1 MDNGSFALRQQ
12 LERLYIDH
20 HGWLSSLLR
29 RKLGNATDAAD
40 LAHDIYLNLIRKG
53 AVPAPH
59 ECRCH
64 LTQIAKG
71 MLIDLYRRRRLEAGH
86 LERLRQQEVPLG
98 PSEESRALAFEALT
112 QVDAAISLQ
121 PAKARQALLLH
132 RLGGMGHREI
142 ASEIEVSVSSVEKY
156 IASAMR
162 ACQPFASDR
171 PRNRCAH

>member
-112 QVDAAISLQ
+112 QVDADAWRTELDSHKEWFDKLQ
-121 PAKARQALLLH
+121 DRLPRELVLKRELFELALNT
-132 RLGGMGHREI
+132 
-142 ASEIEVSVSSVEKY
+142 
-156 IASAMR
+156 
-162 ACQPFASDR
+162 D
-171 PRNRCAH
+171 